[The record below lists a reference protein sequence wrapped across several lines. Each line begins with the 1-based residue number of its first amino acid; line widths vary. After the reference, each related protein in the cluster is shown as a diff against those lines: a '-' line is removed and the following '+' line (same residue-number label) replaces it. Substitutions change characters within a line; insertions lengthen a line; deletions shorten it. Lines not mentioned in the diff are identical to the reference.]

1 MSVPVSCHV
10 EPFHCRVLAMMSMLE
25 STGPSIWDLGNLGI
39 EAVDVGPLVVEVT
52 LGNVGKAVVDA
63 LVLGTGKHQLPIMCK
78 HPPRAKATIEK
89 NETSIATETQA
100 RTHIMTVHLDFPEMP
115 SASSVLRWLRVAR
128 QALGLMV
135 WMPSCM
141 PKSKSTA
148 VAVAAM
154 ATAGPAAAR
163 SFGFSSAPAAES
175 ELFRKKP
182 WRTISAAAA
191 AAAAAA

>member
-1 MSVPVSCHV
+1 
-10 EPFHCRVLAMMSMLE
+10 MLE

-141 PKSKSTA
+141 PKSKSN
-148 VAVAAM
+148 
-154 ATAGPAAAR
+154 GGGCCRHGDCR
-163 SFGFSSAPAAES
+163 SSCCSLLWIFLCPRCES

-191 AAAAAA
+191 AAAAAAARFPYG